1 MYFICQPRHAF
12 LMARLYRACS
22 LGICFSGSKPPTPT
36 RSQHPSLPALPHAYS
51 NQPICFLCEPRHNLS
66 MANQYR
72 VRSLCIS
79 VSGSNTPALPHLSIS
94 ASTAPTGTSEP
105 TCILPLQPLSHKWS
119 GKAVLSPCARYL
131 HLGVKKAH
139 PCVISAS
146 WPPTSATHIIKPIYI
161 LPQRA
166 PPCNFDGQAVP
177 SAFARYLLVTTT
189 SPPISASVL
198 PTAPT
203 LRLCL

>member
-1 MYFICQPRHAF
+1 
-12 LMARLYRACS
+12 MARLYRARS
-22 LGICFSGSKPPTPT
+22 LGICFSGSKPPTHA
-36 RSQHPSLPALPHAYS
+36 RSQHPGLPAPPHAYS

-72 VRSLCIS
+72 VLRS
-79 VSGSNTPALPHLSIS
+79 VSASRGQTRPPCPMS
-94 ASTAPTGTSEP
+94 ASQPPTASTGTSEP
-105 TCILPLQPLSHKWS
+105 TCILPLQPPSRNLS

-139 PCVISAS
+139 PCLISAS
-146 WPPTSATHIIKPIYI
+146 WPPTSATHIFKPIYI

-166 PPCNFDGQAVP
+166 PPCNFDGQTVP

-189 SPPISASVL
+189 SPPISASL
-198 PTAPT
+198 HPTAPT